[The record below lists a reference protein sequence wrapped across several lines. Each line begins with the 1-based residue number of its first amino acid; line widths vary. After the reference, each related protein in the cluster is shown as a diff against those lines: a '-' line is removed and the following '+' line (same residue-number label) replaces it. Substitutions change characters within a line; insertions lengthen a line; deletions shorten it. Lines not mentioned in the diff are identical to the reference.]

1 VEELDQINTDV
12 VILSDTKKQS
22 QGTKNVSHYHYAAKY
37 PKKRERY
44 LIMQLWYIKNSV
56 PE

>member
-12 VILSDTKKQS
+12 VILSDTKEQKIYHIIIIQQS
-22 QGTKNVSHYHYAAKY
+22 T
-37 PKKRERY
+37 KKRELY
-44 LIMQLWYIKNSV
+44 LMQLWYIKYSV